1 MSEIELLKGV
11 RVFDVSQG
19 MAQGKNDEMELILSL
34 SFMPYALFP
43 MPYASSAGIAN
54 RLWPDLEVRL
64 NNIARGFFP
73 KQ

>member
-19 MAQGKNDEMELILSL
+19 MAQGKNDQMELILSL
-34 SFMPYALFP
+34 SFMPYALLP

-54 RLWPDLEVRL
+54 RL
-64 NNIARGFFP
+64 
-73 KQ
+73 

>member
-19 MAQGKNDEMELILSL
+19 MAQGKNNQVKLILSL
-34 SFMPYALFP
+34 SFIPYALRP

-54 RLWPDLEVRL
+54 CLCPPQDVIWDWP
-64 NNIARGFFP
+64 
-73 KQ
+73 